1 MSIPNG
7 FVLIETPHSRDAAR
21 AVLAATEAAKYPPQT
36 VKAVPTGYLIP
47 AGAEDHYV
55 APQVTAEVAP
65 AEEAQDEPENGPD
78 ESWKNADIEAYAADN
93 GVDLDGATKK
103 ADMLAAIAAA
113 QKES

>member
-21 AVLAATEAAKYPPQT
+21 AVLAATEKAKYPPQT

-55 APQVTAEVAP
+55 APGAVP
-65 AEEAQDEPENGPD
+65 AEEAQEESENGPD
-78 ESWKNADIEAYAADN
+78 ESWKNADIEAYAAER
-93 GVDLDGATKK
+93 GIDLEGATKK

>member
-1 MSIPNG
+1 MSNIPDG

-21 AVLAATEAAKYPPQT
+21 AVLAATEKAKHPPQT
-36 VKAVPTGYLIP
+36 VKAVPAGYLIP

-55 APQVTAEVAP
+55 APDGGS
-65 AEEAQDEPENGPD
+65 AEEAQDASENGPD
-78 ESWKNADIEAYAADN
+78 DSWKNADIEAYAADN
-93 GVDLDGATKK
+93 GIDLEGATKK